1 VTASDLVGIGLCSPT
16 QLLDGTAPGGKA
28 VEHDRDRSSSP
39 RCQHIVLGIS
49 PLESLFSIR
58 GGETLTLRAFG
69 MITSECVSTF
79 GSVEGIDILDGPPE
93 VTLKFE
99 PGLINFVTTGGKVC
113 PKPLPGG
120 NIMITA
126 SKDITEQMEA
136 NLTFRVR
143 YKAKPNSSGTNRY
156 HLLLFPAPS
165 GGNGEQPATAK
176 Q

>member
-1 VTASDLVGIGLCSPT
+1 MRVISALAIACAIALPAHAQQQQQIAAPT
-16 QLLDGTAPGGKA
+16 
-28 VEHDRDRSSSP
+28 
-39 RCQHIVLGIS
+39 
-49 PLESLFSIR
+49 LFSIR
-58 GGETLTLRAFG
+58 GGETLTLRGFG

-99 PGLINFVTTGGKVC
+99 PGQSNFVTTAGKVC
-113 PKPLPGG
+113 PMPLPGG

-126 SKDITEQMEA
+126 SKNITEQKEA

-143 YKAKPNSSGTNRY
+143 YTTKPSSSGTVTNRY

-165 GGNGEQPATAK
+165 GGTGEQPATEK